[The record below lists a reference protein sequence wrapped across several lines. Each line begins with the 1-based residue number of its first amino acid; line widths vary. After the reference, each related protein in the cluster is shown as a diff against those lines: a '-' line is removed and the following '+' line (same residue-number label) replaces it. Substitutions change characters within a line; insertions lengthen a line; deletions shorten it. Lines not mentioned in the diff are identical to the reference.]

1 MKDLLKK
8 IEALEAEI
16 SDLKLVV
23 RALREWIKEDA
34 KEIKALEEK
43 LNEYRQ

>member
-8 IEALEAEI
+8 IEALEEEI
-16 SDLKLVV
+16 GELKLVV